1 MKNDVLVNFYVD
13 KENKKISVE
22 RTFKAP
28 LEKVW
33 AAFTQKEILDQWWA
47 PKPWRTQTKSLNF
60 TVGGYWLYAMK
71 GPEGET
77 HWCRADYKSI
87 NDLKSFSVEDA
98 FCDENG
104 TINHGLPTSVWT
116 NEFNEEDGD
125 TVVSVEMVFGNID
138 DLEKL
143 LEMGFREGFASA
155 MENLDAL
162 LAA

>member
-33 AAFTQKEILDQWWA
+33 AAFTEKEILDQWWA

-87 NDLKSFSVEDA
+87 NDLKA
-98 FCDENG
+98 FRLKMLFVMRTAPSIMVCQ
-104 TINHGLPTSVWT
+104 LPYGRMNS
-116 NEFNEEDGD
+116 
-125 TVVSVEMVFGNID
+125 M
-138 DLEKL
+138 KK
-143 LEMGFREGFASA
+143 
-155 MENLDAL
+155 MEIQ
-162 LAA
+162 